1 MDEPRN
7 TDNAWFETTACH
19 FHCSRELGALLPLK
33 PAPASL
39 TGEQKKVLGEYHSP
53 AGSVKEA
60 GKEWREGVREK
71 LGLNHIF
78 WLNVEEAAD
87 DEDIYASH
95 RDWILVVRQ
104 RLKQMHEHP
113 GLLQSVAQW
122 GRVDVLEDVLKDP
135 KLLAQR
141 LPMQVQMAFQGAL
154 QHAIEPNFDLGLIE
168 LLMETG
174 AKAADVYMPALFDLK
189 GRDRFGL
196 FTDIQQRRV
205 RRWKSRIGLLRGRRP
220 SSREGSTPT
229 APTSPTK
236 SSQTRLKLASSVQE
250 SGNASAGLKRLRG
263 TFRCASFGVSI
274 QNSAGKQNT
283 DGAAD
288 AQLELRQR
296 QEVRALSHKVLMGD
310 EDPLLA
316 TSPWRSEHIRF
327 MEKFVKGFEDYAH
340 KQHALHNVDLMF
352 WAITAGA
359 LDLAELF
366 WRRCR
371 SPLRA
376 ALIAQD
382 MLTQIRD
389 RGQKFA
395 ALEESVALFSRHAVG
410 VLEHLPDQETAR
422 RLLLSNVGDFATL
435 GSPSHLRESILGLAI
450 NLQNKDFVSQRY
462 CQEILD
468 EMWWG
473 RSPRSGRVCL
483 QKPFP
488 HWLAVYAQVM
498 LPFVRILHFVPND
511 LCFGYPWMTVREQEM
526 SKLGGKKIAKVKWWK
541 AMLAIWYIP
550 RMKRAVV
557 SISMVLFTL
566 LFISVFLDRLCGP
579 LTAERGVCFYLL
591 VVWTFANVV
600 QEGLQFKANQRAWK
614 NSFYNRLEMWSCLL
628 LFVAFGLRWFLTSP
642 EGHAGY
648 AAENFIDFMNYQSG
662 GRIQPQ
668 LHSTARARE
677 ENHRYVWSSTS
688 LGNAGFEGKCPWSI
702 ELECLRAVLGV
713 VAPMLMLRF
722 TEFLTMRADI
732 GVLMVCTTRM
742 LWTDL
747 MPWLTFVMV
756 AVMFGSSLSLSFLA
770 PAYQLEAGN
779 GPFKPFGGLSWGPT
793 ELDISPGGPFWV
805 SFWGLFGFYEPAEI
819 STSTGAS
826 FFAPIV
832 LGFYMM
838 LVAVVF
844 INLLIAMFNQT
855 YNETYDYADEEW
867 KMKRV
872 DKVYSFMRLYPVP
885 APLNLIALVY
895 DLIAHIVRAICDLLC
910 CCKIKQPIEPKQDAS
925 HSSSGRVKSR
935 SNMLKSSNLASK
947 SAASGITRESRSADP
962 TDGSALKHNGAS
974 TEPTSRLQSALERR
988 STRVR
993 LMSITDDS
1001 VHSAFALYSQG
1012 EAERAEDASRHIWLH
1027 WLENNNIASTA
1038 MGKKEDQILAAVKRI
1053 FRDGGEVR
1061 EKMEMLF
1068 AKVEKLELKAFAD
1081 RQKGDDVSSNLQK
1094 QLTSLNLKKHLPRP
1108 VGADLN
1114 AASTDLQSTRP
1125 APLLAAPTPLLA
1137 APTAQH
1143 AQPARALAA
1152 QHAAPGALQPVGAP
1166 GTGQSQLKKVVNV
1179 INVVR
1184 PLPPLPRPV
1193 LPRPVLPPTL

>member
-7 TDNAWFETTACH
+7 TDNAWLETTACH

-33 PAPASL
+33 PAPVSL
-39 TGEQKKVLGEYHSP
+39 TGEQKKKLEEYHRS
-53 AGSVKEA
+53 AESVKE
-60 GKEWREGVREK
+60 KPWRKQVREE
-71 LGLNHIF
+71 LGLNNIF

-95 RDWILVVRQ
+95 RDWIRVVQ
-104 RLKQMHEHP
+104 HRLEQMHEHP

-135 KLLAQR
+135 ALLAQR
-141 LPMQVQMAFQGAL
+141 QPMQVQMAFQGAL
-154 QHAIEPNFDLGLIE
+154 EHSLEPKFDLRLIE

-174 AKAADVYMPALFDLK
+174 AKAADVYLPALFDLK

-196 FTDIQQRRV
+196 FTEIQQRRM
-205 RRWKSRIGLLRGRRP
+205 RRWKSRLSSSLRGRRP
-220 SSREGSTPT
+220 SLFEGRPS
-229 APTSPTK
+229 SPLK
-236 SSQTRLKLASSVQE
+236 SSPSPLRLSSSPQE
-250 SGNASAGLKRLRG
+250 SGEASAARTRLRVG
-263 TFRCASFGVSI
+263 VRCASLVSI
-274 QNSAGKQNT
+274 QTSSGKQNT

-288 AQLELRQR
+288 EFELRQSQR
-296 QEVRALSHKVLMGD
+296 KERSSRLEALMGD

-327 MEKFVKGFEDYAH
+327 MQKFVKGFEDYA
-340 KQHALHNVDLMF
+340 KQQHALHNVDLMF

-382 MLTQIRD
+382 MLDKIRD
-389 RGQKFA
+389 KGQKLA
-395 ALEESVALFSRHAVG
+395 GLEESVALFSRHAVG

-422 RLLLSNVGDFATL
+422 RLLLSEVGDFRTL
-435 GSPSHLRESILGLAI
+435 GTPNQQESILKLAI
-450 NLQNKDFVSQRY
+450 NLKNKDFVSRPY
-462 CQEILD
+462 CQGILD

-473 RSPRSGRVCL
+473 RSAHSGRVCL

-498 LPFVRILHFVPND
+498 LPFVRILHFEPND
-511 LCFGYPWMTVREQEM
+511 LCHGYPWPTEHEQQPVKQLK
-526 SKLGGKKIAKVKWWK
+526 SGGEKQGDVKIKWWK
-541 AMLAIWYIP
+541 VITSFWFIP

-579 LTAERGVCFYLL
+579 LTAERGVCFWLL
-591 VVWTFANVV
+591 VVWTFAIVV
-600 QEGLQFKANQRAWK
+600 QEVLQFFGSKRYLQ
-614 NSFYNRLEMWSCLL
+614 STYNHLEMLSCLL
-628 LFVAFGLRWFLTSP
+628 LFAAFGLRWSLTSP
-642 EGHAGY
+642 KSHT
-648 AAENFIDFMNYQSG
+648 AENLIDFINSRSG
-662 GRIQPQ
+662 GWIQPQ

-677 ENHRYVWSSTS
+677 ENHRYIWLSTS
-688 LGNAGFEGKCPWSI
+688 PDNAGFEGECPWSI

-713 VAPMLMLRF
+713 VAPLLMLRF

-747 MPWLTFVMV
+747 MPWVTFVMV

-805 SFWGLFGFYEPAEI
+805 SIWGLFGFYEPGEI
-819 STSTGAS
+819 SSSTGAS
-826 FFAPIV
+826 FFAPYA

-844 INLLIAMFNQT
+844 VNLLIAMFNQT
-855 YNETYDYADEEW
+855 YNQTYDNADEEW

-895 DLIAHIVRAICDLLC
+895 DLVGHMGYVTYDLLC
-910 CCKIKQPIEPKQDAS
+910 CRKRPIEPKKDAS
-925 HSSSGRVKSR
+925 HSSSGRMKPRGSMFN
-935 SNMLKSSNLASK
+935 SDPKLASK
-947 SAASGITRESRSADP
+947 SAASGMTRESRSTDPAGGETLKHEGAD
-962 TDGSALKHNGAS
+962 TEATMRLHSALARH
-974 TEPTSRLQSALERR
+974 

-993 LMSITDDS
+993 LMKSDDS
-1001 VHSAFALYSQG
+1001 SGRSNHLALSLYTQD
-1012 EAERAEDASRHIWLH
+1012 EAEHAEDTSRHSWLQ
-1027 WLENNNIASTA
+1027 WLEHNIDDVTA

-1061 EKMEMLF
+1061 EKVEMLF
-1068 AKVEKLELKAFAD
+1068 AKVEKLELKSFAD
-1081 RQKGDDVSSNLQK
+1081 RQKGDDVSQGLQR
-1094 QLTSLNLKKHLPRP
+1094 QLTSLGSLKHLPGP
-1108 VGADLN
+1108 AHADLN
-1114 AASTDLQSTRP
+1114 AATSHRP
-1125 APLLAAPTPLLA
+1125 APERA
-1137 APTAQH
+1137 APTAQL
-1143 AQPARALAA
+1143 AQPARAPAA
-1152 QHAAPGALQPVGAP
+1152 QHAAPGALQPAGAP
-1166 GTGQSQLKKVVNV
+1166 STGHGQLKKVVNV
-1179 INVVR
+1179 INAVR
-1184 PLPPLPRPV
+1184 PLPPLPRPG
-1193 LPRPVLPPTL
+1193 LPRPLPPAL